1 MNAIGLEDQ
10 VPCSCLFLL
19 KDNTCH
25 FPTTACSWFQ
35 PGLKHGV
42 MPRTFDENAFR
53 KGFQTSKFGQEGEHL
68 TLEAAG
74 GTGAWW
80 GEGGACHPPPAQ
92 WWPPTLGSQ
101 WSVGSRPTGCA
112 TEEASRRGLRIP
124 PPFFLTTQ
132 VLISSPQFWTP
143 KSSGNRK
150 LFITHSAIKL
160 TWCEAFHGLLNIL
173 MECEFLLQDIFCSG
187 WGADPMSV
195 GCSAHGHAHSIIY
208 LKFENFAPGNQRVP
222 RVWIRI
228 VESVDFP
235 SGVSTLPNFS
245 LSRVSLGNV
254 NRSHTFC
261 WWYFCWQRVFEMVT
275 RVPTAASSSS
285 TDFLRYACRKTLC
298 MGLQGSRVFLLVHG
312 SLCFVIVR
320 ISLITSLMLNPF
332 P

>member
-1 MNAIGLEDQ
+1 MHSAKVFKLLNLVKRVNIWHLRQLGVLEHD
-10 VPCSCLFLL
+10 
-19 KDNTCH
+19 
-25 FPTTACSWFQ
+25 
-35 PGLKHGV
+35 
-42 MPRTFDENAFR
+42 
-53 KGFQTSKFGQEGEHL
+53 GEKVEPA
-68 TLEAAG
+68 TP
-74 GTGAWW
+74 
-80 GEGGACHPPPAQ
+80 HP
-92 WWPPTLGSQ
+92 LND
-101 WSVGSRPTGCA
+101 
-112 TEEASRRGLRIP
+112 GLRHWVRNGLLGLGPRDVQLRRHPEEDCESP
-124 PPFFLTTQ
+124 PLFFLTTQ

-195 GCSAHGHAHSIIY
+195 GWSAHGHAHSIIY